1 MSSSTEILSE
11 SRINSA
17 LERYK
22 AGQEGVIEEIY
33 PELLPFCLR
42 VASKTCNRYITIQ
55 DEEAS
60 IAQISILEVF
70 EKYNQERGSFYSF
83 LGTVI
88 RNRIIDYRR
97 KENRLHNISFSHF
110 NNDEGDLHDIVDDD
124 FFSTIIDDLARQQEI
139 KQFKKVLEDFQIS
152 FEDLVKVS
160 PRQAGAREKAK
171 KIAWLIKENDELR
184 EYLLEKK
191 LLPAKLLKD
200 RFKIDRKILDR
211 YRKYIIA
218 GVLILNYDFT
228 YLQPYIFPAGKG
240 ENSQ

>member
-1 MSSSTEILSE
+1 LSE
-11 SRINSA
+11 SRINTA

-22 AGQEGVIEEIY
+22 AGQEGIIEEIY

-42 VASKTCNRYITIQ
+42 VASKTCNRFITIQ

-60 IAQISILEVF
+60 IAQIAILEVF
-70 EKYNQERGSFYSF
+70 KKYNPERGSFYSF

-97 KENRLHNISFSHF
+97 KENRSHNIPFSSLED
-110 NNDEGDLHDIVDDD
+110 NEGALHDIVDDD
-124 FFSTIIDDLARQQEI
+124 FFTTIIDDLARQQEI
-139 KQFKKVLEDFQIS
+139 ERFKKMLGDYQIS

-184 EYLLEKK
+184 EYLIGKK
-191 LLPAKLLKD
+191 LLPAKTLQD
-200 RFKIDRKILDR
+200 RFNIDHKILDR

-218 GVLILNYDFT
+218 GVLILNYEFA
-228 YLQPYIFPAGKG
+228 YLQPYVFPASKG
-240 ENSQ
+240 GISNDKG